1 MFTTQCYLFI
11 YQRKKMSN
19 KSIAIGIIIVLVFI
33 TIFILFCVLLVK
45 LYINKVKKYTQQL
58 YQKDID
64 FQKSL
69 NETILET
76 QEQVLNNISQDLHDD
91 AGQQLTYINF
101 QLENLKHDSSELQLL
116 LEPVSQSV
124 TNLSSSIRSISH
136 SLNNQLL
143 LQQDLFKA
151 IENEVKRLRKNPK
164 VVITFEQESSSKKVF
179 SANEKIVIYRI
190 FQEVINNALKHAK
203 AKKISVVLKTTPHFS
218 MTIIDN
224 GKGFD
229 KGKLNNKA
237 TLGLQNMTNRATII
251 GYNITIQSE
260 VGVGTTIIVNEI
272 QN

>member
-1 MFTTQCYLFI
+1 MRDLAFGIVISLLFI
-11 YQRKKMSN
+11 C
-19 KSIAIGIIIVLVFI
+19 LV
-33 TIFILFCVLLVK
+33 ILFSVVLIK
-45 LYINKVKKYTQQL
+45 LYINKVKNYTQQL

-101 QLENLKHDSSELQLL
+101 QLENLKLDSPELQSL

-124 TNLSSSIRSISH
+124 GNLSSSIRSISH

-151 IENEVKRLRKNPK
+151 IENEVERLQKNKK
-164 VVITFEQESSSKKVF
+164 VVLTFEQENVTKKVF

-190 FQEVINNALKHAK
+190 FQEVINNAFKHAK
-203 AKKISVVLKTTPHFS
+203 AKQISVVLKTSPKFS

-224 GKGFD
+224 GKGFELESD
-229 KGKLNNKA
+229 SKKS
-237 TLGLQNMTNRATII
+237 TLGLKNMSNRAIII
-251 GYNITIQSE
+251 GYNLAVQSE
-260 VGVGTTIIVNEI
+260 VGVGTTIVLSETLN
-272 QN
+272 